1 MRRIS
6 TGRLPA
12 VRTAG
17 GRSRSRTHWLRP
29 LFDRRK
35 AGRKGLRF
43 LSGMFAREAEQAVK
57 CDVGSVVNFSCA
69 GLRVR
74 SIRRLQGKLKIE
86 LWSAKDR
93 VTVWGQVVWSKR
105 VGVCKYEAGLRFRD
119 VTEETARRLADLT
132 G

>member
-6 TGRLPA
+6 TGRLPTVGA
-12 VRTAG
+12 AG
-17 GRSRSRTHWLRP
+17 GTPRSRTHWLRP

-43 LSGMFAREAEQAVK
+43 LSGMFVKEAEQAVK
-57 CDVGSVVNFSCA
+57 CDVGSVVNFSSA

-74 SIRRLQGKLKIE
+74 SIRRLKGKLKIE
-86 LWSAKDR
+86 LWSARDR
-93 VTVWGQVVWSKR
+93 VTVWAQVVWSKR

-119 VTEETARRLADLT
+119 VTEETARRLTDLT